1 LRCPLE
7 VIEQAS
13 SGSHEFQK
21 TSPGGVIFAKD
32 LEVIGQLIY
41 PTGQQR
47 DLDICTPSVLLMQP
61 KRAQIYVVT
70 RCHNSEEP

>member
-1 LRCPLE
+1 M
-7 VIEQAS
+7 
-13 SGSHEFQK
+13 
-21 TSPGGVIFAKD
+21 IFTKD

-47 DLDICTPSVLLMQP
+47 DLDVCTPSVLLVQP

-70 RCHNSEEP
+70 RWHNSEES